1 MMPGSGGQLIEHI
14 LITIALGIVAALY
27 AAVGQAG
34 ATGYLAVMGLAGLD
48 PAIMKPT
55 ALALNIVVAAIGT
68 WQYWRADRF
77 SWATF
82 YPFGVLG
89 FPFSLIG
96 GAINLPGHIYYPIVG
111 TILLLASFQTARSA
125 FAKRDVEITHRP
137 PPFIP
142 ALLTGAGIGFVS
154 GVTGTGGGIFLAPI
168 LLMTG
173 WVEIRRAAAVTAAY
187 NLLNSAAALAGT
199 YTTLNTLP
207 SALPLWMLVA
217 GIAAIVGS
225 ALGSRYLP
233 ERGLRLLLAAILLAS
248 GTKLVLS

>member
-1 MMPGSGGQLIEHI
+1 M
-14 LITIALGIVAALY
+14 
-27 AAVGQAG
+27 GQAG

-55 ALALNIVVAAIGT
+55 ALALNVLVAGIGT
-68 WQYWRADRF
+68 WQYWRAGRF

-96 GAINLPGHIYYPIVG
+96 GAITLPGHIYYPVVG
-111 TILLLASFQTARSA
+111 AILLLASIQIGRSA
-125 FAKRDVEITHRP
+125 FVKHDVEARHRA
-137 PPFIP
+137 PPFVP
-142 ALLTGAGIGFVS
+142 ALLTGASIGFVS

-187 NLLNSAAALAGT
+187 NLINSAAALAGC
-199 YTTLNTLP
+199 YATLNRLP
-207 SALPLWMLVA
+207 SDLPLWILVT

-225 ALGSRYLP
+225 TVGSRYLP
-233 ERGLRLLLAAILLAS
+233 ERGLRLLLAIILLAS
-248 GTKLVLS
+248 GIKLVVS